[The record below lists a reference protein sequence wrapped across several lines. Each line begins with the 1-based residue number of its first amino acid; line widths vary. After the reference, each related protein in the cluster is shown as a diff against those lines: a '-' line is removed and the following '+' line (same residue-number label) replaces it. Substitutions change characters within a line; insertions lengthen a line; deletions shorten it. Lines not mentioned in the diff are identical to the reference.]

1 MNFMQFLGHFR
12 ISQSRRMLLEGGAE
26 SKINEVMKIK
36 DLMEKTQNVVNVC
49 ISNFLIIATGFSLW
63 YLNSEVTKVI
73 SSGFIFVSVIP
84 VKIYLESSMI
94 FLLNPLDNSYNLLLT
109 LFISSRGGVFGPFP
123 FLVVAG
129 ESLTSTNFQ

>member
-94 FLLNPLDNSYNLLLT
+94 FLLNPLENSYNLLLT